1 MILFFL
7 NLIFHKFALQML
19 VVGPLLHIPAFLIQ
33 FLALPFPIFAFS
45 YSISGI
51 GSVFQVGIVYIHKE
65 LQAIMSLLVRF

>member
-1 MILFFL
+1 
-7 NLIFHKFALQML
+7 ML

-65 LQAIMSLLVRF
+65 FASNNVSFGSFLACICEWLHCDSPERL

>member
-1 MILFFL
+1 MSIQANDFIFSKFYFF
-7 NLIFHKFALQML
+7 NKFALQML
-19 VVGPLLHIPAFLIQ
+19 VVGPLLHVPAFLIQ

-65 LQAIMSLLVRF
+65 L